1 MSTVKG
7 GAKVAPTVPEGA
19 PTMTPTAALQAALS
33 DLDGPT
39 IGPADPGYD
48 TAKSVYN
55 AMIDKSP
62 ALIAQVR
69 TVADVDAASTPP
81 GQRSAP
87 RHPRW
92 RSQRARSGHLRRRAR
107 SSTSPA

>member
-1 MSTVKG
+1 MERRSLYASAGGSTHHDTHRRLAG
-7 GAKVAPTVPEGA
+7 GTIR
-19 PTMTPTAALQAALS
+19 

-69 TVADVDAASTPP
+69 TVDDVVRSVNAAREQ
-81 GQRSAP
+81 GVLVVAVMVV
-87 RHPRW
+87 
-92 RSQRARSGHLRRRAR
+92 A
-107 SSTSPA
+107 